1 MVSEEVNPFGIPKL
15 FIFGTVASGLVFG
28 VVVGLTLIICKHK
41 KVYYHSFVTASKP
54 LMQRFL
60 SPIDQP
66 RLNYGLERSNSAIAN
81 VFQQIIL
88 ASRRSRGR
96 IQYI

>member
-41 KVYYHSFVTASKP
+41 KVYYDSFVTATKP
-54 LMQRFL
+54 LIQRFL
-60 SPIDQP
+60 SPIDQFRP
-66 RLNYGLERSNSAIAN
+66 NHGFKRLN
-81 VFQQIIL
+81 
-88 ASRRSRGR
+88 
-96 IQYI
+96 IQPLKMFFIKIF